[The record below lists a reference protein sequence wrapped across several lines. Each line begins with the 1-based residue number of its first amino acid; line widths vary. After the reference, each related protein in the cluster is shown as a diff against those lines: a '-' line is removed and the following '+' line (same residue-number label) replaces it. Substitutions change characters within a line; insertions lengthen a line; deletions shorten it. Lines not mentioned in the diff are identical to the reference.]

1 MQRHPVD
8 VDVLAQHVARGTGDI
23 GDNGRFTACQRI
35 QQAGFPGIR
44 ASGNHYLHPFAQQA
58 ALARFGAHGVKIGDD
73 AIELRFDFAVRE
85 KVDLLIR
92 KINSRFDVD
101 SQVSKCFHKV
111 VNAGGKCPL

>member
-8 VDVLAQHVARGTGDI
+8 VDMLAQHVTRGTGDI
-23 GDNGRFTACQRI
+23 GDNGCFTACQRI

-58 ALARFGAHGVKIGDD
+58 TLARFGAHGVKIGDD